1 MKDLVDEIHYCKFDE
16 IKSQTFP
23 LNKLFGLVVTMDN
36 VDYEFLLNLKSTEKI
51 LIIGSGARNPNT
63 SIEDKKRPLF
73 HRWSWKFMQSVIFYN
88 DPTIYLSPELLG
100 GWGLGTCENWYLKN
114 ISLILDEILDTISME
129 NKNVIFYGSSLGGF
143 NSIMLS
149 TLMKDTLSIAEIP
162 QFDITKWGYHWS
174 ELKKH
179 CFNDMPEEEIKEKYG
194 YKIDVIELIKQEQY
208 IPNAHLILDCSSV
221 YDFQNIYLPFFS
233 RLNELPFSEEKNRI
247 RVRID
252 GKNAGHSILKYE
264 EVINLIDNVISI
276 NENSYNKNRDKKIE
290 DLENSLKS
298 KEKEIENL
306 KISLNKKNTII
317 EEKSEAI
324 TDLQRFKNEV
334 LNSNSWKYTG
344 FLRKLRK

>member
-114 ISLILDEILDTISME
+114 ISLILDEILDTISVE

-149 TLMKDTLSIAEIP
+149 ILMKDTLSIAEIP
-162 QFDITKWGYHWS
+162 QFDITKWGYHWN

-276 NENSYNKNRDKKIE
+276 NENSYNENRDKKIE

-298 KEKEIENL
+298 KENEIENL
-306 KISLNKKNTII
+306 KTSLNKKNTII